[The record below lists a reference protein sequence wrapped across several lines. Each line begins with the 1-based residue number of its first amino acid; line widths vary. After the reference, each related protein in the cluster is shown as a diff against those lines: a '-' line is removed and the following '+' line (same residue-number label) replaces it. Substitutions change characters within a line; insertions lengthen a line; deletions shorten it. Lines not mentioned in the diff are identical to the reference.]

1 MEDFVSLPWLVFHWC
16 CINIGCR
23 SKRPTIEPFL
33 VASVHY
39 IIHTSICLLPL
50 LFCYPSFLSPLLYQ
64 WLISLLRS
72 SSYHRTKRKR
82 WPMTFSCNLSLF
94 SLSSPW
100 GLKESDTTER
110 LSTRTCEGRGEESG
124 CSRVKWNIITGT
136 LVHLLL
142 ITTDRPRSWCGT
154 CLKTAH
160 TSSLEQPMFHARIM
174 SCVRESGLFFKT
186 SLLPKWHITTNV

>member
-1 MEDFVSLPWLVFHWC
+1 MVKNLPAVQETWVRSLGLEDPLKKEMATHS
-16 CINIGCR
+16 NI
-23 SKRPTIEPFL
+23 
-33 VASVHY
+33 
-39 IIHTSICLLPL
+39 
-50 LFCYPSFLSPLLYQ
+50 LSCE
-64 WLISLLRS
+64 
-72 SSYHRTKRKR
+72 SYGWR
-82 WPMTFSCNLSLF
+82 NLAGY
-94 SLSSPW
+94 SPW